1 MKTNNL
7 KGVIVAPAPGW
18 PKPKLAVQEPLSENS
33 LSVVNLVLN
42 SSIMAK
48 SVLLLLLLFSVV
60 SWAIILQ
67 KYFFFKNAKSEDQ
80 RFLTYFSKSGNL
92 TNIYNYSRE
101 IQYSTVSRVFL
112 TGYRELYVF
121 QEMARSK
128 QGKRDSLDDSDLIS
142 ARDIKGISLALNKAI
157 NAEISRLSRRLD
169 FLATTG
175 STTPFIGL
183 FGTVWGIMT
192 SFSAIGLQGSASIGG
207 VAPGIA
213 EALIATAAGLIAAIP
228 AVIFYNYLSDK
239 IRMFTSDL
247 DDFAHDFLYLVEKN
261 FSKDTSSFQIHDM
274 DLT

>member
-1 MKTNNL
+1 
-7 KGVIVAPAPGW
+7 
-18 PKPKLAVQEPLSENS
+18 
-33 LSVVNLVLN
+33 
-42 SSIMAK
+42 
-48 SVLLLLLLFSVV
+48 
-60 SWAIILQ
+60 
-67 KYFFFKNAKSEDQ
+67 
-80 RFLTYFSKSGNL
+80 
-92 TNIYNYSRE
+92 
-101 IQYSTVSRVFL
+101 
-112 TGYRELYVF
+112 
-121 QEMARSK
+121 
-128 QGKRDSLDDSDLIS
+128 LIS

-239 IRMFTSDL
+239 IRMFTSGL
-247 DDFAHDFLYLVEKN
+247 DDFSHDFIYLVEKN
-261 FSKDTSSFQIHDM
+261 FSRDTSSFQFQDM